1 MRTLKEIKDTLAAHE
16 EEIRKKYGVAILGI
30 FGSYARGEQNELS
43 DIDIL
48 VELEKPIGLKFFELW
63 DELENLLGIKV
74 DLLTIKAVKQ
84 KPLLWKSIAEDVVY
98 V

>member
-16 EEIRKKYGVAILGI
+16 EEIRKKYGVVISGI

-48 VELEKPIGLKFFELW
+48 VELEKPIGL
-63 DELENLLGIKV
+63 
-74 DLLTIKAVKQ
+74 
-84 KPLLWKSIAEDVVY
+84 
-98 V
+98 

>member
-16 EEIRKKYGVAILGI
+16 EEIRKRYGVVILGI

-63 DELENLLGIKV
+63 EELENLLGVKV

-84 KPLLWKSIAEDVVY
+84 KPLLWKSIEEDVVY

>member
-1 MRTLKEIKDTLAAHE
+1 MKTLKEIKNILASHE
-16 EEIRKKYGVAILGI
+16 EEIRKKYGVVILGI
-30 FGSYARGEQNELS
+30 FGSYARGEQDELS

-48 VELEKPIGLKFFELW
+48 VELKKPIGLKFFELW

-84 KPLLWKSIAEDVVY
+84 KPKLWESIKKDIIY